1 VKWLYVLRHA
11 KSSWAKRG
19 QADRKRPLAPRG
31 RRDVAR
37 VGAFLEAQRI
47 APDLVLCSSARRT
60 RETLEL
66 LESSLGG
73 TPALIEDDLYGAS
86 REQLL
91 ERLRKLPDDVDS
103 VLLIGHNPGVQ
114 ELVLGMTH
122 EGEARTRVETKFP
135 TAGLAAIR
143 VPADHWASV
152 NGESSD
158 LTAFV
163 VPSDLSG

>member
-1 VKWLYVLRHA
+1 MKWVYVLRHA

-31 RRDVAR
+31 RRDAAR

-66 LESSLGG
+66 LEPSLGG
-73 TPALIEDDLYGAS
+73 TPSLIEDDLYGAS

-122 EGEARTRVETKFP
+122 EGEARERVESKFP
-135 TAGLAAIR
+135 TAALAAIR
-143 VPADHWASV
+143 VPADSWGSL
-152 NGESSD
+152 NGDTAD
-158 LTAFV
+158 LTTFV
-163 VPSDLSG
+163 APRDLSG